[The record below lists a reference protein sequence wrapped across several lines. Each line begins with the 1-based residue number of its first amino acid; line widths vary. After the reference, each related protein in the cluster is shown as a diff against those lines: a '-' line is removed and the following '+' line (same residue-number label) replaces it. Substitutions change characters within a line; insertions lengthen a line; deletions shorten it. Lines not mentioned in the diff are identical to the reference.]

1 MEGRER
7 REACGVGCCVYYRQ
21 TDKRYLLY
29 VSMNPRDNYVIT
41 IKTTKVKAS
50 NHNLNSKIVV
60 FSEARNLRTAGDAAS
75 ARRRDHLCLS
85 PSDSVD
91 FVAGSAVVL

>member
-41 IKTTKVKAS
+41 INTTKLKAS
-50 NHNLNSKIVV
+50 NHNLNCRLFWRHFK
-60 FSEARNLRTAGDAAS
+60 LRPAGDAAS